1 MKKLLLC
8 LIMLLA
14 LPAVFAEV
22 SVKHSLEQKQDGL
35 YVSVFISTNSETD
48 VIDLA
53 ELIPEDWQI
62 DSWTTY
68 SGTAEFESMPRD
80 FMNKDYNI
88 NHWKFS
94 DAENDIEMVY
104 KISPK
109 SAEDYNIVSV
119 WFYPDGFNM
128 DEVV

>member
-8 LIMLLA
+8 LIVLLA
-14 LPAVFAEV
+14 LPAVVAEV

-35 YVSVFISTNSETD
+35 YVSVFINTSSETD

-53 ELIPEDWQI
+53 ELIPENMQI
-62 DSWTTY
+62 ETWTTY
-68 SGTAEFESMPRD
+68 SGTAQFESMPGE
-80 FMNKDYNI
+80 FMNEEYNI

-94 DAENDIEMVY
+94 DAKDDIELVY

-109 SAEDYNIVSV
+109 SAEDYDIVSV

-128 DEVV
+128 DKVR